1 MGSLLN
7 VFRIP
12 DLRNKVLF
20 TLAMIALYR
29 FGAFIPVPGI
39 DLDAVATLR
48 TQAEEGGVLG
58 FLQLFSGGA
67 LTQFAVFALGIM
79 PYITASIIMQI
90 LTVVIPKLEQWQAQG
105 AVGQRKITQWTRY
118 VTVGIAIMQS
128 TGLVFLFHN
137 GGGGF
142 FANVSTNLDLVPN
155 FTIPRVLLIVLTLV
169 AGTALI
175 MWMGE
180 LITQRGIGNGMSILI
195 FTSVVSSYPS
205 TASRVRAEAGN
216 TALAFLIFLFIVL
229 TVAIVFVE
237 QGQRRIPVQF
247 AKRVVGRRMYGG
259 QSTYIP
265 LKVNQSG
272 VIPII
277 FASSVLYLP
286 LLLSNVL
293 PADGWGADVQQWIND
308 NLVQPT
314 SIFYIVLYGLLIIG
328 FAYFYTA
335 ITFDPAQQADTI
347 RKQGGFI
354 PGIRPGPQ
362 TERYLARI
370 LSRITLPGAL
380 FIAAVAL
387 AADHLPDPDPARPE
401 QRRSSSF
408 SGTSVLIGVGCG
420 PGDHE
425 ADRQPAD
432 DAQLRGV
439 PVVTTRLIVFGRQ
452 GAGKGTQCVRL
463 ADHYGIPHI
472 STGDMLREA
481 VAEGTELGLKAKG
494 LMDAGDLVPDD
505 VMEGIVVERLAKP
518 DAAAG
523 LAAGRL
529 PPHAGPG
536 RGHAAQ
542 PG

>member
-1 MGSLLN
+1 VLTRVAN
-7 VFRIP
+7 IFRVP

-20 TLAMIALYR
+20 TILMIAIYR
-29 FGAFIPVPGI
+29 FGAFVPAPGI
-39 DLDAVATLR
+39 DLDAVDALR
-48 TQAEEGGVLG
+48 RQAENGGVLG

-67 LTQFAVFALGIM
+67 LTQVAVFSLGIM
-79 PYITASIIMQI
+79 PYITASIMMQI
-90 LTVVIPKLEQWQAQG
+90 LTVVIPKLEEWQKMG

-118 VTVGIAIMQS
+118 VTIAIAIMQS
-128 TGLVFLFHN
+128 TGLVFLLNN
-137 GGGGF
+137 GGGGLF
-142 FANVSTNLDLVPN
+142 NLGEGVSLVSE
-155 FTIPRVLLIVLTLV
+155 FTPPRVALIVLTLT
-169 AGTALI
+169 AGTALL

-205 TASRVRAEAGN
+205 TGSRVQAEAGN
-216 TALAFLIFLFIVL
+216 AALAFLIFLFILL

-286 LLLSNVL
+286 LLMSNVL
-293 PADGWGADVQQWIND
+293 PADGWGADVQRWIND

-314 SIFYIVLYGLLIIG
+314 SIFYIVFYGLLIIG

-387 AADHLPDPDPARPE
+387 VPTIFLAQILPDQSTAIL
-401 QRRSSSF
+401 SF
-408 SGTSVLIGVGCG
+408 SGTSVLIGVGVALETMKQI
-420 PGDHE
+420 DS
-425 ADRQPAD
+425 
-432 DAQLRGV
+432 QLMMRN
-439 PVVTTRLIVFGRQ
+439 
-452 GAGKGTQCVRL
+452 
-463 ADHYGIPHI
+463 Y
-472 STGDMLREA
+472 
-481 VAEGTELGLKAKG
+481 EGFLS
-494 LMDAGDLVPDD
+494 
-505 VMEGIVVERLAKP
+505 
-518 DAAAG
+518 
-523 LAAGRL
+523 
-529 PPHAGPG
+529 
-536 RGHAAQ
+536 
-542 PG
+542 